1 MYNKTV
7 MNHFAKPRN
16 VGVLEDPDGYARL
29 KSAVH
34 DDLIDVYIRV
44 RDGRVAEMR
53 YQVFGCVA
61 AIAASSMTSEMA
73 TGLTLEEA
81 NRLREEEVV
90 EALGGLPEAKVHCS
104 VLAPEALRRAIAD
117 YYRRHS
123 EARPAERDNDHVR
136 QDARASHPPREEGR

>member
-1 MYNKTV
+1 ME
-7 MNHFAKPRN
+7 HFAKPKN
-16 VGVLEDPDGYARL
+16 VGAMDDPDGYTRL
-29 KSAVH
+29 KSPVH

-61 AIAASSMTSEMA
+61 AIAASSMTSELA

-81 NRLREEEVV
+81 IALREEEVV

-117 YYRRHS
+117 YYRKHP
-123 EARPAERDNDHVR
+123 ATRPDEGPDDRVR
-136 QDARASHPPREEGR
+136 QDAFVSHSTREEER

>member
-1 MYNKTV
+1 MYSRTV

-29 KSAVH
+29 KSTVH

-53 YQVFGCVA
+53 YRVFGCVA

-81 NRLREEEVV
+81 AHLREEEVV

-117 YYRRHS
+117 YHQRHP
-123 EARPAERDNDHVR
+123 EARPDERADD
-136 QDARASHPPREEGR
+136 RASQVPDPDPMREEGR